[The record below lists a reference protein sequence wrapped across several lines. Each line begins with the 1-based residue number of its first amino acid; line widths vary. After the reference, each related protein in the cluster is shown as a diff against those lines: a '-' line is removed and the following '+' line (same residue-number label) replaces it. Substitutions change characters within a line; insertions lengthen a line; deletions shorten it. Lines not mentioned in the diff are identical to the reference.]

1 MSAID
6 RVMRAYASKH
16 SLSPNQAAFVRAE
29 LSKFIDELMGGSG
42 RVPTMP
48 PDASSGEIRGGAVP
62 VGSQGRPEF
71 GIGDVRIRPDASS
84 FQKICPASDR

>member
-16 SLSPNQAAFVRAE
+16 ALSPNQAAFVRAE
-29 LSKFIDELMGGSG
+29 LSKCIDELMGGSR
-42 RVPTMP
+42 RVPTML

-62 VGSQGRPEF
+62 VGSQGRPAF
-71 GIGDVRIRPDASS
+71 GICDVRVGPDPNNL
-84 FQKICPASDR
+84 KI